1 MQEISERTRRVQRC
15 RNDQRDKLEKAHLE
29 VCLALDC
36 ISDTMACS
44 GSDVVASW
52 LDPAHIRLCRAKVML
67 SEVLREGGEV

>member
-1 MQEISERTRRVQRC
+1 MQEISKRTRRVQRC

-67 SEVLREGGEV
+67 SEVLREVGEV

>member
-1 MQEISERTRRVQRC
+1 MQEISKRTRRVQRC

-36 ISDTMACS
+36 ISDTMACG

>member
-1 MQEISERTRRVQRC
+1 MQEISKRTHRVQRC

-52 LDPAHIRLCRAKVML
+52 LDPAHIRLCKAKVML

>member
-1 MQEISERTRRVQRC
+1 MQEISKRTRRVQRC

-29 VCLALDC
+29 LCLALDC

>member
-1 MQEISERTRRVQRC
+1 MREISKRTRRVQRC

>member
-1 MQEISERTRRVQRC
+1 M
-15 RNDQRDKLEKAHLE
+15 
-29 VCLALDC
+29 ALDC

>member
-1 MQEISERTRRVQRC
+1 MQEISKRTRRVQRC
-15 RNDQRDKLEKAHLE
+15 RNDHRDKLEKAHLE